1 LRRIDAVTTI
11 LTDTSQTALWADLIR
26 QAESGASLQLGEELE
41 SYLVF
46 VLMGHT
52 RDVQLHRHV
61 LAVDYLLAR
70 AESGTRHKQELRDVG
85 DRCLLLAGLYPEQAE
100 RRMVSVDYFLALGS
114 RAYGEL
120 SSALRA
126 AVGELYGHLAQAFAR
141 LVRVLMELRRRTRDV
156 APLLLHDVCTAQG
169 GAGADPQFPGAV
181 LLSGSARPH

>member
-1 LRRIDAVTTI
+1 MTTI
-11 LTDTSQTALWADLIR
+11 LTDTSQTALWADLIQ
-26 QAESGASLQLGEELE
+26 QAETGAALQLGEELE

-61 LAVDYLLAR
+61 MAVDYLLAR
-70 AESGTRHKQELRDVG
+70 AESGTRHKQELRELG

-100 RRMVSVDYFLALGS
+100 RRMVSVDYFLAMGS

-120 SSALRA
+120 SGALKA

-141 LVRVLMELRRRTRDV
+141 LVRVLMELRRHTRDI
-156 APLLLHDVCTAQG
+156 APFLLHDVCTAQG
-169 GAGADPQFPGAV
+169 RVGADPQFPGVV
-181 LLSGSARPH
+181 LLSGSAIKH